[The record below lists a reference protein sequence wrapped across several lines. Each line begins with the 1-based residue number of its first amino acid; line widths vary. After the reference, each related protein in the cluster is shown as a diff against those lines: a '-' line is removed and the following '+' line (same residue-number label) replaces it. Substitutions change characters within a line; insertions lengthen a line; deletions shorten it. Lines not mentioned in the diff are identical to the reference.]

1 LVRSSLASSIVGFI
15 KGGKEGS
22 LPDCKASA
30 GTSIVFVYMTHGT
43 RARVSAIGVPKCGRQ
58 TASEAYLAILE
69 LEHERRF
76 WPVNVLGDK
85 LRRYPAFG
93 SVWLPRSCANIV
105 GRCHEGEAAGG
116 ARAADGARA
125 TGGVFED
132 WGEGGLLTMASVG
145 SNASTGVANSPSR
158 LVLCRR
164 IGCGVGR
171 VSGLDAD
178 SAKGGQASGT
188 NDRRGRGSS
197 SSPSRQPGWGRR
209 TWRLLWL
216 KMDKM
221 ASGKARGRPRTFPQK
236 KKDVGQ
242 ARGWPTLD
250 ARAWGASEQ

>member
-1 LVRSSLASSIVGFI
+1 MAREPEYQRSGF
-15 KGGKEGS
+15 
-22 LPDCKASA
+22 PSA
-30 GTSIVFVYMTHGT
+30 AV
-43 RARVSAIGVPKCGRQ
+43 
-58 TASEAYLAILE
+58 
-69 LEHERRF
+69 
-76 WPVNVLGDK
+76 K
-85 LRRYPAFG
+85 LRLKPTWPFSSWNTSVAFG
-93 SVWLPRSCANIV
+93 PSTFLVISSDATQPSAALPRSCANIV